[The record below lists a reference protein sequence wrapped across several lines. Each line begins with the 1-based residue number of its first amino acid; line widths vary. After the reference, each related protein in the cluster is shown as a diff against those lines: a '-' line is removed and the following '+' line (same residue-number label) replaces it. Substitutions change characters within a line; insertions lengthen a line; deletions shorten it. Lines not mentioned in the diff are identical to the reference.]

1 MKITNINPNI
11 IRELLEINPNVVSKI
26 NNIEKWANGED
37 YPTYDELVQLSE
49 LFNVPFGYFFLNNLE
64 KFCSYSFRG
73 LDNFK
78 VTTCDQKSCRCD
90 TCGKLFKP
98 NENFIEV
105 TIELSDDCV
114 NEFTPC
120 DFVKVK
126 ICKNCLRRFLQAI
139 EKKEGKNV

>member
-1 MKITNINPNI
+1 MKITNINPNV
-11 IRELLEINPNVVSKI
+11 IRELLEINPNAASKI

-78 VTTCDQKSCRCD
+78 VATCDQENCRCD

-98 NENFIEV
+98 NENFIEIV
-105 TIELSDDCV
+105 VELPDDCV

-120 DFVKVK
+120 DFLKVK
-126 ICKNCLRRFLQAI
+126 ICKNCLKRFLQAI
-139 EKKEGKNV
+139 EQKEDKNV

>member
-1 MKITNINPNI
+1 VKITNINPSV
-11 IRELLEINPNVVSKI
+11 IRELIKINPNTVSKI
-26 NNIEKWANGED
+26 NGIEKWANGTD

-78 VTTCDQKSCRCD
+78 ITACDQETCRCD
-90 TCGKLFKP
+90 TCSKLFTP

-105 TIELSDDCV
+105 VVELPDECV
-114 NEFTPC
+114 NGFTPC

-126 ICKNCLRRFLQAI
+126 ICKNCLKRFLHAVD
-139 EKKEGKNV
+139 EKEIKNA